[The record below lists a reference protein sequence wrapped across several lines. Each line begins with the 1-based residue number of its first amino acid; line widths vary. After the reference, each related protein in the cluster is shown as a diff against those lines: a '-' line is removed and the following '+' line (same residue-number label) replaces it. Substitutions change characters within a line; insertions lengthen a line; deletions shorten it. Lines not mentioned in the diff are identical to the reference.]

1 MAGGAGKGL
10 GNLFALCDLGQMARR
25 AAPWWSADEDA
36 AADDGVDQAFGA
48 EDFDGFLDGADS
60 DAVPL
65 GQRPLAGDRPPG
77 GQFAGF
83 DLSTK
88 DGGQLLVD
96 RHGAF
101 MIDLGHMIKLPSP
114 G

>member
-1 MAGGAGKGL
+1 
-10 GNLFALCDLGQMARR
+10 MARVM
-25 AAPWWSADEDA
+25 S
-36 AADDGVDQAFGA
+36 DDGVDQAFGA
-48 EDFDGFLDGADS
+48 EDFDGFLDGADG
-60 DAVPL
+60 DAVSL
-65 GQRPLAGDRPPG
+65 GEGAFAGDRAPG

-101 MIDLGHMIKLPSP
+101 MIDLAHMIKLPSL